1 MLLVRD
7 SSAVRRL
14 FVRLAEAV
22 GRQSTLHKENSGIT
36 AATLRRHISMFRGYQ
51 ILFFYPK
58 LLYKSLHQSFFYSFI
73 RERPFSLKGAGYG
86 FFLKKIF

>member
-22 GRQSTLHKENSGIT
+22 GRQSTLHKENSGIA
-36 AATLRRHISMFRGYQ
+36 AATRRRHIFMFRGY
-51 ILFFYPK
+51 
-58 LLYKSLHQSFFYSFI
+58 
-73 RERPFSLKGAGYG
+73 R
-86 FFLKKIF
+86 KKP